1 MDTTYGM
8 ACPVCVW
15 MVDNRPTTE
24 HVEREYLAHVRAQH
38 PENVERVV
46 AEALA
51 GECRA
56 NRAAAGLTPYWA
68 AYWSTA
74 RRPCTFHRYRRL
86 IERSSME
93 RSPFL
98 GLRLSRRATPRSAHL
113 SVYHAGMRAL

>member
-38 PENVERVV
+38 PENVERVG
-46 AEALA
+46 ADALA

-56 NRAAAGLTPYWA
+56 RFISDAILTPSGYQ
-68 AYWSTA
+68 STCRTCGATMTATDVRVIDDWPAVHILA
-74 RRPCTFHRYRRL
+74 RRPIAPTVVPRRD
-86 IERSSME
+86 ERIGN
-93 RSPFL
+93 P
-98 GLRLSRRATPRSAHL
+98 
-113 SVYHAGMRAL
+113 

>member
-46 AEALA
+46 ADATDVHRPR
-51 GECRA
+51 CRI
-56 NRAAAGLTPYWA
+56 GG
-68 AYWSTA
+68 
-74 RRPCTFHRYRRL
+74 F
-86 IERSSME
+86 
-93 RSPFL
+93 
-98 GLRLSRRATPRSAHL
+98 G
-113 SVYHAGMRAL
+113 